1 MNPYS
6 HLAIENSLDKRLV
19 DLFVK
24 QNPSN
29 RWISL
34 RDAACWVYQRNDIK
48 SHHLRYINQKMMRIV
63 GQLYTAQQ
71 AESFLESGYVVV
83 EGEREFAF
91 RLKPDVKLVTMK
103 VEKSVDYVS

>member
-24 QNPSN
+24 QNPGN

-48 SHHLRYINQKMMRIV
+48 PHHLRYINQKMMRIV

-91 RLKPDVKLVTMK
+91 RLKTDVKLVKMK

>member
-1 MNPYS
+1 
-6 HLAIENSLDKRLV
+6 
-19 DLFVK
+19 
-24 QNPSN
+24 
-29 RWISL
+29 
-34 RDAACWVYQRNDIK
+34 
-48 SHHLRYINQKMMRIV
+48 MMRIV